1 MYYRL
6 PMDPLFIYSIKYWQL
21 FLVLWR
27 LKQPCLSMLLVLT
40 ALSSNFVHWISV
52 CLFFFVLIRC
62 KNILYHNTNITRCKL
77 ADTNKI
83 PFVRFFSAKLWSINS
98 EVYMGL
104 FLFISCCV
112 HIHTC
117 TKFCKQ
123 TSHPYMYEWLVK
135 QTTLFLGMIKIYWE
149 CVLMLLSYTCW

>member
-6 PMDPLFIYSIKYWQL
+6 PMDPLFIYIFNKILAVVSGALEAQAAMFKYATCLNSIIQQFCPL
-21 FLVLWR
+21 N
-27 LKQPCLSMLLVLT
+27 LS
-40 ALSSNFVHWISV
+40 
-52 CLFFFVLIRC
+52 FFVLIRC
-62 KNILYHNTNITRCKL
+62 KNIMYHNTNITRCKL

-83 PFVRFFSAKLWSINS
+83 PFIRFFSAKLWSINS
-98 EVYMGL
+98 EVYIGL

-135 QTTLFLGMIKIYWE
+135 QTTLFLGMIKLYWE
-149 CVLMLLSYTCW
+149 CVLILLSYTCW